1 MKTMKRLLGIIICVM
16 FLLASCGGETDS
28 SDAAGLTGDW
38 ELGGIYY
45 NGRLIDINDV
55 PGLDGNEHLTVNE
68 DGSFVY
74 LRSVFGNKG
83 KVVKLENE
91 ADGNFLLDSEETFMY
106 EYENGEIVQ
115 TPTTEKNDPTKF
127 LAEVLDEN
135 TIRVSEYDAA
145 LGKVSADADPILF
158 VLSGTES
165 EYIESNKFAINT
177 GDGGGSAQAE
187 TPDSQTES
195 SQSKQDM
202 SEGSNSYQSILDEY
216 TAKMESA
223 VPGLISE
230 YESEASGV
238 SDISRRAEICNDK
251 VGKLAEICNEG
262 VSEMASLMQKNGD
275 SYDTYEKWAK
285 KLMDNYTEIAS
296 EIQDAYLNSS
306 M

>member
-1 MKTMKRLLGIIICVM
+1 MTVMKRLLSIIICMM
-16 FLLASCGGETDS
+16 FLLASCGGGTDS
-28 SDAAGLTGDW
+28 SAAAGVAGDW

-55 PGLDGNEHLTVNE
+55 PGLDGNEHLTINE

-83 KVVKLENE
+83 KVVKLE
-91 ADGNFLLDSEETFMY
+91 ADGNLLLDSEETFIY

-115 TPTTEKNDPTKF
+115 TPTTEKNNPTKF

-145 LGKVSADADPILF
+145 FGKISADADPKLF
-158 VLSGTES
+158 VLSGKES
-165 EYIESNKFAINT
+165 EFIESNKFAINK
-177 GDGGGSAQAE
+177 GGGSGSTQTE
-187 TPDSQTES
+187 TPDSQTGS
-195 SQSKQDM
+195 SKSGNDV
-202 SEGSNSYQSILDEY
+202 SAGTGSYQSILDEY
-216 TAKMESA
+216 TAKMEDA
-223 VPGLISE
+223 VPGLVSE

-251 VGKLAEICNEG
+251 VGELAEICNEG

-275 SYDTYEKWAK
+275 SYDTYEKWAG
-285 KLMDNYTEIAS
+285 KLMDNYSELAS

-306 M
+306 L